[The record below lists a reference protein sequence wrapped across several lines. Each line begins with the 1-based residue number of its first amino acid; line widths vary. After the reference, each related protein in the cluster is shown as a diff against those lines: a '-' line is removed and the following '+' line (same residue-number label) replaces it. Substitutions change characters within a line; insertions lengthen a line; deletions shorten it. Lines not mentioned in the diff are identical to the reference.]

1 MLRGAQRMS
10 RFTPREV
17 RSVFAQGRRY
27 SFDPGLTFIIATRLG
42 DKGRILVIT
51 PRKLGNAIE
60 RNTLRRRFKAAFFEM
75 GLYTSG
81 FDCLVLSR
89 RKAVALPF
97 QQLAQL
103 LKEAFIKN
111 QESSSIN

>member
-17 RSVFAQGRRY
+17 QIVFAQGRRY
-27 SFDPGLTFIIATRLG
+27 SFDPGLTFILTPRLG
-42 DKGRILVIT
+42 TKGRILVIT

-60 RNTLRRRFKAAFFEM
+60 RNTLRRRLKAAFFEL
-75 GLYTSG
+75 GLHTKG

-89 RKAVALPF
+89 RKAIALPF
-97 QQLAQL
+97 QQLSAL
-103 LKEAFIKN
+103 LQQAFIQH
-111 QESSSIN
+111 QETA